1 MSWRDL
7 FFELGKRNQS
17 KMTRKAMFTGL
28 IEDETGR
35 VVTTTSVGEEPFYIV
50 DDDGFKRHIP
60 SDQVDC
66 QVLEKMREQ
75 ITGNEDILSKQTAKM
90 LGSDDIFSQALIE
103 SQLKNIDKQFDS
115 LLEMG
120 IPEESR
126 AYMGMLGFRVVIN
139 LHGDLVRLEQPAAT
153 TDGDE

>member
-1 MSWRDL
+1 
-7 FFELGKRNQS
+7 
-17 KMTRKAMFTGL
+17 MFTGL